1 MDSEER
7 DVRDLYRR
15 LLTAWNTQDADA
27 FGTLFTTTGEQVGF
41 DGSQAAGARA
51 ITEHLRGI
59 FAHHRTAK
67 YVSLVRSVRT
77 VGPGVAVLRAEV
89 GMLPPD
95 GDDINPDLN
104 AVQSLLAV
112 REPVGWRVALFHN
125 TPARF
130 HGRPAEVDA
139 LTADLR
145 AAAASAP

>member
-1 MDSEER
+1 MDTEER
-7 DVRDLYRR
+7 QIRDLYRR
-15 LLTAWNTQDADA
+15 LLTAWNTADADA
-27 FGTLFTTTGEQVGF
+27 FGGLFTDSGEQIGF

-59 FAHHRTAK
+59 FADHRTAR

-77 VGPGVAVLRAEV
+77 IGPGVAVLRAEV
-89 GMLPPD
+89 GMLPAD
-95 GDDINPDLN
+95 GGEINPELN

-112 REPVGWRVALFHN
+112 HDSEGWRVALFHN

-130 HGRPAEVDA
+130 HGRPEEADA

-145 AAAASAP
+145 AAAAAS